1 MPAAAAAGPSSA
13 APSGGGGG
21 NPFQL
26 ATNLYCEKNNVGN
39 LASTTVTTSQTAGG
53 GQINAGQ
60 YLRGIRLVVRAQAS
74 ASVTTQQGATTD
86 GPWNFLTQLDFVNVD
101 GSEILYVMGGY
112 AHYLAQKYGRPWL
125 GDPMEYPDAANATTA
140 IPQFTLFLQP
150 EIRWTAGV
158 LANPLALDTPVET
171 RSGWKIIDDVR
182 AGDEVLGS
190 DQRWTP
196 VLGVSEVFTGRDCY
210 RLTIGDEQIICD
222 GEHRWPTTDAHGAEK
237 LRTTAELADGG
248 AYRITGHEKISG
260 IEPVPSVPTKCL
272 ATGRDDH
279 LFLVGRTHI
288 PTRNTDT
295 RSQYRFDY
303 SVDTVANI
311 TAANGSS
318 YNAASQAPI
327 VTVQPYMDAWAQP
340 DAEDLQGTPNQP
352 VPPGLNLQSKRRHQ
366 IFTMNANNSD
376 NILQSALTGNAIRNQ
391 IFVTRNGGSI
401 RSEGFTDPILWQ
413 LDNRSLGKISTN
425 NPGTGAG
432 TASSSGQ
439 SNGDM
444 VQNWMT
450 EMYADYFSTRI
461 TGGTLST
468 NGFTRETGVYV
479 FPRFIKPG
487 EMYGQGWLYTANSTK
502 ETFETTTGALTT
514 GTAELITDEVYPVG
528 PVDPQ
533 LTDI

>member
-1 MPAAAAAGPSSA
+1 MPAAAAAGPGT
-13 APSGGGGG
+13 GGGVAAGGAG

-39 LASTTVTTSQTAGG
+39 LGSTTVTTSQTSGG

-60 YLRGIRLVVRAQAS
+60 YMRGVRLIVRAQAS
-74 ASVTTQQGATTD
+74 ASVSTANGAIND
-86 GPWNFLTQLDFVNVD
+86 WPWNLLTGIDLVNVD

-125 GDPMEYPDAANATTA
+125 GDPMEYPDAVAATTA

-158 LANPLALDTPVET
+158 LAN
-171 RSGWKIIDDVR
+171 
-182 AGDEVLGS
+182 
-190 DQRWTP
+190 
-196 VLGVSEVFTGRDCY
+196 
-210 RLTIGDEQIICD
+210 
-222 GEHRWPTTDAHGAEK
+222 
-237 LRTTAELADGG
+237 
-248 AYRITGHEKISG
+248 
-260 IEPVPSVPTKCL
+260 
-272 ATGRDDH
+272 
-279 LFLVGRTHI
+279 
-288 PTRNTDT
+288 TDT

-303 SVDTVANI
+303 SVDTIANI
-311 TAANGSS
+311 TGANGSS
-318 YNAASQAPI
+318 YNTGSQAPI

-352 VPPGLNLQSKRRHQ
+352 VPPGLNLQFKRRHQ

-376 NILQSALTGNAIRNQ
+376 NILQSALTGNALRNQ

-413 LDNRSLGKISTN
+413 LDNRSMGKLSVNQIGSGATTATT
-425 NPGTGAG
+425 TGA
-432 TASSSGQ
+432 

-444 VQNWMT
+444 VTNWMG
-450 EMYADYFSTRI
+450 EFYNEYFYARVTGST
-461 TGGTLST
+461 TNTLG
-468 NGFTRETGVYV
+468 NARESGVYV
-479 FPRFIKPG
+479 FPRFLKPG
-487 EMYGQGWLYTANSTK
+487 SLYGQGWLYTANSTK
-502 ETFETTTGALTT
+502 ETFETTTGILTT
-514 GTAELITDEVYPVG
+514 GTAELISDEVYPVG

>member
-26 ATNLYCEKNNVGN
+26 ASNLYCEKNNVGN
-39 LASTTVTTSQTAGG
+39 LAATTVTTSQTSGG

-60 YLRGIRLVVRAQAS
+60 YLRGIRLVIRAGAS
-74 ASVTTQQGATTD
+74 ASVTTANGATND
-86 GPWNFLTQLDFVNVD
+86 WPWNLLAQTDMVNVD

-125 GDPMEYPDAANATTA
+125 GDPQFYPDAAFATTA
-140 IPQFTLFLQP
+140 VPQGTLFLQP
-150 EIRWTAGV
+150 EVRWTAGV
-158 LANPLALDTPVET
+158 LA
-171 RSGWKIIDDVR
+171 
-182 AGDEVLGS
+182 
-190 DQRWTP
+190 
-196 VLGVSEVFTGRDCY
+196 
-210 RLTIGDEQIICD
+210 
-222 GEHRWPTTDAHGAEK
+222 
-237 LRTTAELADGG
+237 
-248 AYRITGHEKISG
+248 
-260 IEPVPSVPTKCL
+260 
-272 ATGRDDH
+272 
-279 LFLVGRTHI
+279 
-288 PTRNTDT
+288 NTDT

-311 TAANGSS
+311 TGANGSS
-318 YNAASQAPI
+318 YNTASQAPV
-327 VTVQPYMDAWAQP
+327 VTVVAYMDAWAQP

-352 VPPGLNLQSKRRHQ
+352 VPPGLNLQFKRRHQ
-366 IFTMNANNSD
+366 IFTMNANASD

-413 LDNRSLGKISTN
+413 LDNRSLGKISVNVEGSATT
-425 NPGTGAG
+425 TGVI
-432 TASSSGQ
+432 
-439 SNGDM
+439 NGDM
-444 VQNWMT
+444 VQNWMH
-450 EMYADYFSTRI
+450 EMYSEYHQGLI
-461 TGGTLST
+461 TGTTTSTL
-468 NGFTRETGVYV
+468 GFRREAGVYV

-487 EMYGQGWLYTANSTK
+487 SLYGQGWLYTANSTK

>member
-13 APSGGGGG
+13 APSSGGGG

-39 LASTTVTTSQTAGG
+39 LASTTVTTSQTSGG

-60 YLRGIRLVVRAQAS
+60 YLRGIRLIVRAQAS
-74 ASVTTQQGATTD
+74 ASVTTTNAATND
-86 GPWNFLTQLDFVNVD
+86 WPFNLLTQIDFVNVD

-125 GDPMEYPDAANATTA
+125 GDPIQYPDAANATTA

-150 EIRWTAGV
+150 EIRWTAG
-158 LANPLALDTPVET
+158 
-171 RSGWKIIDDVR
+171 
-182 AGDEVLGS
+182 
-190 DQRWTP
+190 
-196 VLGVSEVFTGRDCY
+196 
-210 RLTIGDEQIICD
+210 
-222 GEHRWPTTDAHGAEK
+222 
-237 LRTTAELADGG
+237 
-248 AYRITGHEKISG
+248 
-260 IEPVPSVPTKCL
+260 CL
-272 ATGRDDH
+272 A
-279 LFLVGRTHI
+279 
-288 PTRNTDT
+288 NTDT

-311 TAANGSS
+311 TGANGSS
-318 YNAASQAPI
+318 YNTASQAPI
-327 VTVQPYMDAWAQP
+327 VTVQPYMDAYAQP

-352 VPPGLNLQSKRRHQ
+352 VPPGLNLQYKRRHQ
-366 IFTMNANNSD
+366 IFTMNANASD

-391 IFVTRNGGSI
+391 IFVTRNGGSV

-413 LDNRSLGKISTN
+413 LDNRSMGKISVN
-425 NPGTGAG
+425 NPGATAG
-432 TASSSGQ
+432 TASSTGQ

-444 VQNWMT
+444 VQNWMS
-450 EMYADYFSTRI
+450 EQYAGCFSSRV

-479 FPRFIKPG
+479 FPRFINPG
-487 EMYGQGWLYTANSTK
+487 DMYGQGWLYTANSTK
-502 ETFETTTGALTT
+502 ETFEVTTGALTT
-514 GTAELITDEVYPVG
+514 GTAELISDEVYPVG